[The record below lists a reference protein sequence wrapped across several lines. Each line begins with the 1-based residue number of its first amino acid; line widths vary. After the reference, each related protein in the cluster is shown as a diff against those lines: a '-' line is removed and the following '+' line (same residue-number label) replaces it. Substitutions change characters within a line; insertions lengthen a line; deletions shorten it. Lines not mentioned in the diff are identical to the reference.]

1 MTIQM
6 ANLQFADH
14 NVALLEDGD
23 YKFLPAIPE
32 LRDLPLEE
40 LRKIFSFPTI
50 ITNENLRLILPDESD
65 RVFDDIIGISSE
77 QYFFKKTAH
86 RNSFWKFINR
96 KAPGE
101 SPENATE
108 HVIPIFSDGKFEK
121 FLNFKMIYRY
131 PVSSIIAIMMIYPL
145 SARSFDPGIL
155 RDIFGL
161 TLAESRVAICLHMGL
176 TVHDAAAQAGV
187 RVSTVR
193 DQLSSIFSKTGT
205 SRQSELISIFS
216 RLELVL

>member
-1 MTIQM
+1 MTTQM
-6 ANLQFADH
+6 ANLQFSDR
-14 NVALLEDGD
+14 NLVLLEGGD
-23 YKFLPAIPE
+23 DKFPPVIPE
-32 LRDLPLEE
+32 IRDLPLKE

-65 RVFDDIIGISSE
+65 RVFDDIIGINSE

-86 RNSFWKFINR
+86 RNSFWKFIDQ
-96 KAPGE
+96 KARGE
-101 SPENATE
+101 SPDSATE
-108 HVIPIFSDGKFEK
+108 QIIPIFSDGKFEK
-121 FLNFKMIYRY
+121 FLKFEMIYRY
-131 PVSSIIAIMMIYPL
+131 PVSSIIAIKMINPW
-145 SARSFDPGIL
+145 SARSFDPGLL

-205 SRQSELISIFS
+205 SRQSELISIFC
-216 RLELVL
+216 RLDQGL